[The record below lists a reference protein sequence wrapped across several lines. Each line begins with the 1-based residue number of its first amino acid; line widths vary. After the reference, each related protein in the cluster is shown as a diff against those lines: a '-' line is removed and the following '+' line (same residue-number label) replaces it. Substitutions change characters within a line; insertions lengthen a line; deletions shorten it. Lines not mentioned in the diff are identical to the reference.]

1 MGRPYPGSYEEALSK
16 GFIKEYTM
24 ALEKKVDEMGFTPIK
39 DLQVF
44 EDGTIADIEA
54 DPLGYKPHELGAKLD
69 SGKPA
74 VFRGLIDYF
83 PRACIEV
90 ARISTLGASKYAWKG
105 WEKVPDGINRYSDA
119 LVRHL
124 CAEAIEGPFD
134 GSPKGLGADV
144 LHASQVAWNAL
155 ARLELILREQKK

>member
-1 MGRPYPGSYEEALSK
+1 METKPRPGEWVPVPNKMDIRTYAAMLQQDMVCKEHDPNGIAPGE
-16 GFIKEYTM
+16 
-24 ALEKKVDEMGFTPIK
+24 P
-39 DLQVF
+39 
-44 EDGTIADIEA
+44 
-54 DPLGYKPHELGAKLD
+54 GAKLD

-90 ARISTLGASKYAWKG
+90 ARISTLGASKYTWKG
-105 WEKVPDGINRYSDA
+105 WESVPDGINRYSDA

-134 GSPKGLGADV
+134 AGPKGLGADV

-155 ARLELILREQKK
+155 ARLELILREQK